1 MSELSPPARKV
12 RMTKTQMKKYLKDME
27 LARQKAQKKL
37 DIAKKSGDFKK
48 EEEEVEKLEKLLNN
62 DDFFIEK

>member
-37 DIAKKSGDFKK
+37 DIAKKSWDFKK